1 MQKTELIL
9 IRHGETEWNKQ
20 QRMQGHLNS
29 NLSKLGQ
36 SQINSLGKWM
46 KNIPFDHIYC
56 SDSPRARF
64 TAEAITQFS
73 GNDLKIDK
81 RLREKNLGVFEGLT
95 SEEAMKLYPEV
106 FRLFK
111 TSGPEYVIKNGESTM
126 QLFERAYEFI
136 ESIRLNHQ
144 NERVILV
151 THGGVI
157 RVLFKHILGISL
169 DSPTFFKI
177 RNTGL
182 FSLYWEEKWM
192 VSQMGLVS
200 HLRLAS

>member
-111 TSGPEYVIKNGESTM
+111 TAGSQYVIDEGESTQ
-126 QLFERAYEFI
+126 QLLDRALEAI
-136 ESIRLNHQ
+136 EVIRHRHHQ
-144 NERVILV
+144 KRVLLI
-151 THGGVI
+151 THGGVV
-157 RVLFKHILGISL
+157 RVLIKRTLGLEINA
-169 DSPTFFKI
+169 PTRFLI
-177 RNTGL
+177 QNTGL
-182 FSLYWEEKWM
+182 FRLVWEDKWM
-192 VSQMGLVS
+192 VTQMGGIS
-200 HLRLAS
+200 HLE